1 MLARHYSTSK
11 NIIIFFES
19 VHLVHRQKNLSNF
32 VSRNLKHHNRY
43 CHKARDNAWQIRWYT
58 KYRSRKRKKK
68 DSQKERI
75 CRHPQLGRKII
86 TLCLKF
92 FLTPYP
98 NCILEVVEFTELR
111 RQKLV
116 CQFKNVVAQLLYR
129 TIFTVQLLW
138 WATFIACYF
147 APFFHGDFA
156 MGFCSL
162 FVPPFECLT
171 LEDIRWN
178 IKEWFFRLFILFRNP
193 KTQNLHSKNAI
204 TTCNSQGKKRFFD
217 LLICSV

>member
-1 MLARHYSTSK
+1 MHDKLGGTQ
-11 NIIIFFES
+11 NIGQGKG
-19 VHLVHRQKNLSNF
+19 R
-32 VSRNLKHHNRY
+32 
-43 CHKARDNAWQIRWYT
+43 
-58 KYRSRKRKKK
+58 KK

-98 NCILEVVEFTELR
+98 NCILEVVELTELR

-116 CQFKNVVAQLLYR
+116 CQFKKVAAQLLYR

-147 APFFHGDFA
+147 VPFFHGDFA
-156 MGFCSL
+156 MGFGIL

-171 LEDIRWN
+171 LEN
-178 IKEWFFRLFILFRNP
+178 KF
-193 KTQNLHSKNAI
+193 A
-204 TTCNSQGKKRFFD
+204 CY
-217 LLICSV
+217 